1 MSGQRRSQIAGKAR
15 IENVKHHIMN
25 GIWAIVLAAGESRRM
40 GSPKMLLPYNDVTVI
55 EQVIRNLMDADIDR
69 VVVVLGANREEI
81 MTVTRQY
88 DVFHCYNEEYRK
100 GMLSSVKCGFYSLPQ
115 GCTGALIMPG
125 DQPMTGPG
133 EINRVIRAFL
143 ESDRGLVMAAHNGKR
158 GHPLIVDLKYADE
171 VLNLPEGEG
180 LRLLAQSHPDD
191 VLESDTDDSS
201 VLRDIDTQEDYMN
214 EISNTRE

>member
-1 MSGQRRSQIAGKAR
+1 
-15 IENVKHHIMN
+15 MN

-55 EQVIRNLMDADIDR
+55 EQVINNLLDADIDR
-69 VVVVLGANREEI
+69 IVVVLGANREEI
-81 MTVTRQY
+81 MEVTCSY
-88 DVFHCYNEEYRK
+88 DVFHCYNEDYMG

-133 EINRVIRAFL
+133 EINRVIRAFM
-143 ESDRGLVMAAHNGKR
+143 ESDKGLVMAAHNGKR
-158 GHPLIVDLKYADE
+158 GHPLIVDMKYADE
-171 VLNLPEGEG
+171 VLNLPEDEG
-180 LRLLAQSHPDD
+180 LRALAAKHPED
-191 VLESDTDDSS
+191 VMESDTDDSS

-214 EISNTRE
+214 EISKTRK